1 VRRGKLRE
9 LARHMRAILRVEL
22 PRSAMTINPSNRS
35 MTPMTDQPT
44 YEPVPIRGN
53 LHAHIWNGG
62 VTEVLVKP
70 ILCIDFDGV
79 IHSYDA
85 GWQNGDIYGRATE
98 GFFEWALKAQE
109 KFKLVVY
116 SSRSKTYEGRVAMER
131 AIMRWFGEW
140 LAPRSFPEGKAPS
153 LELDFAHEKPPAFLT
168 IDDRAMQFR
177 GDWADMNPDT
187 LAGYEV
193 WNKPFDKAEW
203 ERKEPA
209 RRARENAEQL
219 ARADWADRKV
229 PWYLRLLGVPKGAYM
244 GDGRE
249 RSYRTWWGEIAFGS
263 LLFAFMLTGRHL
275 HIAIPG
281 VQAFINL
288 PLWARLKSKH
298 GDHEGSWKDDKGR
311 WFNSRREFGISFRF
325 GQDWGG
331 SSGYGSIAWDHRSA
345 SFSLPWGWNRRK
357 GDYRRE
363 YMDAAG
369 EWHDADLMP
378 KDWMTD
384 EQNAELGPLPWSQTY
399 TFHYMCQPSGKAQ
412 HVPTTIQR
420 ERRTD
425 TYRVFGFVTRTRV
438 QDLIDIRFHEEVGN
452 QRGSWKGGVCGTS
465 ATMKP
470 GETPGETLRRFQ
482 REQAGGRF
490 DR

>member
-1 VRRGKLRE
+1 MSDPTE
-9 LARHMRAILRVEL
+9 
-22 PRSAMTINPSNRS
+22 
-35 MTPMTDQPT
+35 TPA
-44 YEPVPIRGN
+44 YEPIPIRGN
-53 LHAHIWNGG
+53 LDSHIARGLP
-62 VTEVLVKP
+62 VDRLVKP

-85 GWQNGDIYGRATE
+85 GWQDGAIYGRATD

-109 KFKLVVY
+109 RFKLVVY
-116 SSRSKTYEGRVAMER
+116 SSRSKDPAGVAAMQK
-131 AIMRWFGEW
+131 ALMRWFGEW
-140 LAPRSFPEGKAPS
+140 LAPRRFPDGKAPE
-153 LELDFAHEKPPAFLT
+153 LELEFAYQKPPAFLT
-168 IDDRAMQFR
+168 IDDRCVPFN
-177 GDWADMNPDT
+177 GDWSELNPET
-187 LAGYEV
+187 LAAYEV
-193 WNKPFDKAEW
+193 WNKPFDKVAW
-203 ERKEPA
+203 EKGEPA

-219 ARADWADRKV
+219 ARSPWADRKV

-244 GDGRE
+244 GSGRN
-249 RSYRTWWGEIAFGS
+249 RSYRTWWGEISFGA
-263 LLFAFMLTGRHL
+263 LLFAFMLSRTNL

-281 VQAFINL
+281 VQAFI
-288 PLWARLKSKH
+288 RV
-298 GDHEGSWKDDKGR
+298 
-311 WFNSRREFGISFRF
+311 SRRDEEGRDWDGPEWGFDFRF
-325 GQDWGG
+325 GIDWGG
-331 SSGYGSIAWDHRSA
+331 ATGSGALRWGRRRK

-369 EWHDADLMP
+369 AWHDADLMP
-378 KDWMTD
+378 REWNTD
-384 EQNAELGPLPWSQTY
+384 EQNAELGPLPWSERY

-425 TYRVFGFVTRTRV
+425 TYRVFGRVTRRRV
-438 QDLIDIRFHEEVGN
+438 EDLIDIRFHEEVGN
-452 QRGSWKGGVCGTS
+452 RRGSWKGGVVGTS